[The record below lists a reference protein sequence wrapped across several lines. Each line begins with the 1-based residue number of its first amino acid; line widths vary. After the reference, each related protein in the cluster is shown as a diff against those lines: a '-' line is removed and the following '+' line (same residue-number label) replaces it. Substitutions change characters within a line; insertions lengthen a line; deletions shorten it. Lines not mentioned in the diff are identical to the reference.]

1 MSMSGAKIGLK
12 ATITNPAKVVWL
24 IQRVQRKVK
33 AGRASCAA
41 GGGSATPTS
50 AVLGTATPSPQAA
63 RTTISVAVSRGLR
76 KTSPQRFLPNVV
88 VCPAHR
94 QWKVFRQSL
103 QTFPARRSPEVLTH
117 RRAQK
122 KTQKNRPKKT
132 DPKKTDREGF
142 EPTESAST
150 FGGLVNRCLKPLGHL
165 SKNFAANFAG
175 NSNWN

>member
-1 MSMSGAKIGLK
+1 MSMSGAKIGMK

-24 IQRVQRKVK
+24 IQRVQRRVNL
-33 AGRASCAA
+33 ARASGAVV
-41 GGGSATPTS
+41 GGSATPTS
-50 AVLGTATPSPQAA
+50 AVPRPATPTPQAIRA
-63 RTTISVAVSRGLR
+63 TISVAVSRGLR

-88 VCPAHR
+88 VCPIHGR
-94 QWKVFRQSL
+94 LKVFRKSI

-122 KTQKNRPKKT
+122 KTPKQ
-132 DPKKTDREGF
+132 TDREGF